1 MEDPHLNDDQHL
13 LQEIVRVGHEKF
25 PARQEVYWESKDT
38 LKKAVQDELATRFG
52 FTIAE
57 NGNSFLC
64 GRGKNPKHS
73 TPAYKK
79 LKLANAE
86 EHSIDGKK
94 TRNVS
99 SIRCGC
105 TFRVQYTNASAKM
118 PSTPQEAVR
127 ITNASFLHTNGC
139 QPSVA
144 QIQVLRKRNGHFT
157 VQISKQKM
165 WDVIQLL
172 NGGNHVPSHFL
183 RYMLQQVFPR
193 SVVLDAQF
201 LTNFGLKAKR
211 LGPTC
216 AIESMDISP
225 AALCELSRNTNFAGC
240 DDTPFLDLATKHARE
255 ILQEALLTDEHK
267 WKVQVYMEKLAS
279 KDRGFAY
286 HIARAADGSPTGVVW
301 MTPAMRAA
309 FEAYG
314 ECLFLDAMK
323 RQQNSL
329 H

>member
-1 MEDPHLNDDQHL
+1 MEDPHLMNQHL
-13 LQEIVRVGHEKF
+13 QLQEIVRVGHKKF
-25 PARQEVYWESKDT
+25 PARQEVYWENKDT

-64 GRGKNPKHS
+64 GRGMNPKHS

-86 EHSIDGKK
+86 EHCINGKK

-105 TFRVQYTNASAKM
+105 TFRIQYTKASAKM
-118 PSTPQEAVR
+118 PSAPPEAVR

-157 VQISKQKM
+157 VQVSKQKM

-172 NGGNHVPSHFL
+172 NGGNHVPSHLL
-183 RYMLQQVFPR
+183 RYMLQQVFPK
-193 SVVLDAQF
+193 SVVFDSQL
-201 LTNFGLKAKR
+201 LTNFRLKAKR

-225 AALCELSRNTNFAGC
+225 AALRELS
-240 DDTPFLDLATKHARE
+240 
-255 ILQEALLTDEHK
+255 QE
-267 WKVQVYMEKLAS
+267 
-279 KDRGFAY
+279 
-286 HIARAADGSPTGVVW
+286 
-301 MTPAMRAA
+301 
-309 FEAYG
+309 
-314 ECLFLDAMK
+314 
-323 RQQNSL
+323 
-329 H
+329 